1 MEFPRGDSYVLA
13 FSVGKMLARFGFV
26 VNPWRPVVM
35 RGGCGSLCSR
45 HLGAMRAHHVL
56 HV

>member
-1 MEFPRGDSYVLA
+1 MVDSYVLA
-13 FSVGKMLARFGFV
+13 FFVGNMLARFGFV
-26 VNPWRPVVM
+26 VNPWHPVVM

-45 HLGAMRAHHVL
+45 HLGAMRAQQVL